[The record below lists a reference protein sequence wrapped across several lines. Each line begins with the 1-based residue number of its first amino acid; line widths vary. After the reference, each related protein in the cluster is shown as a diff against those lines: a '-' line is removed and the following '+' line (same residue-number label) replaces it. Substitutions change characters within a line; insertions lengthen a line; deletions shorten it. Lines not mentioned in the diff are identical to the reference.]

1 MICIAFM
8 AKVTAVHIVAI
19 EQITFA
25 LWHFKISCSTVY
37 PSTKTQRYANR
48 WLGYNKIVKDHLSL
62 F

>member
-37 PSTKTQRYANR
+37 PYTK
-48 WLGYNKIVKDHLSL
+48 NKGMQTAGWAITKSSKTG
-62 F
+62 